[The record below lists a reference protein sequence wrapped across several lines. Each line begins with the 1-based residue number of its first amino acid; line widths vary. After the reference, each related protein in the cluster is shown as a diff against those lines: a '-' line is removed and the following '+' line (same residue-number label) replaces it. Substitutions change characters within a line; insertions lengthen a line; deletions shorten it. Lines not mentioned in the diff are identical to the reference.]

1 MAFRFLCNR
10 IKSYF
15 LFFLVIFVKSSH
27 VNGNVY
33 GDLMMYLKMYND
45 IDVQS
50 VLFIDG
56 ERETMEFDQ
65 LFDYITMEDKE
76 LSFEAF
82 FPFSYLEDALENSIL
97 RLMNALDRSEK
108 ATLVF
113 VNHLVSKGDARGIL
127 EHLTEDLLQ
136 KHIWLFFHPFSNL
149 TESNFRK
156 QNIITQLDANPNL
169 KLNSQVVFI
178 TYIEQFLFMRLDDY
192 SFV

>member
-1 MAFRFLCNR
+1 MAFRFLCNK
-10 IKSYF
+10 IKTYYI
-15 LFFLVIFVKSSH
+15 LLLVIYVKSDH
-27 VNGNVY
+27 VKGNVY

-56 ERETMEFDQ
+56 EKETMEFDQ

-169 KLNSQVVFI
+169 KLNSQVAFI
-178 TYIEQFLFMRLDDY
+178 TYIEQFLFI
-192 SFV
+192 

>member
-1 MAFRFLCNR
+1 MAFRFLYNK
-10 IKSYF
+10 IKTYLLF
-15 LFFLVIFVKSSH
+15 LLVIFVKSGH
-27 VNGNVY
+27 VKGNVY

-50 VLFIDG
+50 VLFIDE
-56 ERETMEFDQ
+56 ERETSEFDQ
-65 LFDYITMEDKE
+65 LFDYITMEEKD

-97 RLMNALDRSEK
+97 RLMNALNRSEK

-156 QNIITQLDANPNL
+156 QKIITQLDKNPNL
-169 KLNSQVVFI
+169 KLTSQVSFRI
-178 TYIEQFLFMRLDDY
+178 HIEHCLVIR
-192 SFV
+192 